1 MLDFNL
7 ITYAVEY
14 GWRGYYINPKKMG
27 EYIEQNSCDRRY
39 KVKWKALT
47 QNSGIFT
54 YMGETYWFYRKYDGT
69 CDVERM

>member
-7 ITYAVEY
+7 IKDAVEY
-14 GWRGYYINPKKMG
+14 GWRGNYINPKKFSD
-27 EYIEQNSCDRRY
+27 YIEQNSDDKRY
-39 KVKWKALT
+39 KVKWGALT

-54 YMGETYWFYRKYDGT
+54 YRNSQYWFYRNFDGT